1 MWLLAYAY
9 SHYSTFDECT
19 IRYNNKNNIFQL
31 MEIDKNK
38 LTFAVLAA
46 VIASMMFVASGGIK
60 STFAQ
65 VTGVTPPPSS
75 TDQAASNKNATS
87 GTMSNMNMSSAS
99 SGTNKPTVVR
109 DSQTIL
115 LEGKTIPAKDFIHL
129 YDSTPYM
136 IMNGHIA
143 MKVPCDT
150 SSKPAVNV
158 LIGSAPDVKPVE
170 PEVIKELSKPGS
182 MCLYHVDVGSDVAKK
197 NIQTDIAIQNPTN
210 STITFPPT
218 STFVI
223 GINEITPGAPG

>member
-1 MWLLAYAY
+1 M
-9 SHYSTFDECT
+9 
-19 IRYNNKNNIFQL
+19 YNNNIFQL
-31 MEIDKNK
+31 MQVKNNK
-38 LTFAVLAA
+38 VIVGVLAA
-46 VIASMMFVASGGIK
+46 VITSMILGTNVGITK
-60 STFAQ
+60 VFAQ
-65 VTGVTPPPSS
+65 TNPAVPGTNQG
-75 TDQAASNKNATS
+75 ASNNTTS
-87 GTMSNMNMSSAS
+87 GTMPNMKMTMSTAG
-99 SGTNKPTVVR
+99 GTNKTTVVR

-158 LIGSAPDVKPVE
+158 LIGSAPNVKPVQ
-170 PEVIKELSKPGS
+170 PELVKELSKPGS
-182 MCLYHVDVGSDVAKK
+182 MCLYHVDVGSDIAKK
-197 NIQTDIAIQNPTN
+197 IIQTDIAIQNPTN

-223 GINEITPGAPG
+223 GVNEIMPGAPG

>member
-1 MWLLAYAY
+1 
-9 SHYSTFDECT
+9 
-19 IRYNNKNNIFQL
+19 

-46 VIASMMFVASGGIK
+46 VIASMTFVANGGIK
-60 STFAQ
+60 PTFAQ
-65 VTGVTPPPSS
+65 ASS
-75 TDQAASNKNATS
+75 NNNATS
-87 GTMSNMNMSSAS
+87 GTMSNMNMSASS
-99 SGTNKPTVVR
+99 SGTTNKTTVVR

-115 LEGKTIPAKDFIHL
+115 LEGKTLPAKDFIHL

-158 LIGSAPDVKPVE
+158 LIGSAPNVKPVQ
-170 PEVIKELSKPGS
+170 PDLIKELSKPGS
-182 MCLYHVDVGSDVAKK
+182 MCLYHVDVGSDIAKK
-197 NIQTDIAIQNPTN
+197 IIQTDIAIQNPTN

-223 GINEITPGAPG
+223 GVNEIMPGAPG